1 MKQLATNNT
10 IKILVLQRQI
20 IFSPDCLQPTA
31 PPQSEYA
38 TEVVFISS
46 AFLSQQGRALCC
58 SNSPHIFAFMTHLP
72 MCGVMGSLAVK
83 EEKSNLTYIPQ
94 PAETQGTAKEVFTLP
109 AGSWEEE
116 TVLVH
121 RVPTQRV
128 TQSQHGREAAQHS
141 NGEFQVNALC
151 FHANSWFALK
161 PLKSNSLRDS
171 GGMGDNYQVTRLPF
185 RNKVL
190 VLLSVRVTG
199 IHPLRLLQDVLSYS
213 LFRHLYEMD
222 A

>member
-1 MKQLATNNT
+1 M
-10 IKILVLQRQI
+10 
-20 IFSPDCLQPTA
+20 
-31 PPQSEYA
+31 
-38 TEVVFISS
+38 
-46 AFLSQQGRALCC
+46 
-58 SNSPHIFAFMTHLP
+58 
-72 MCGVMGSLAVK
+72 
-83 EEKSNLTYIPQ
+83 
-94 PAETQGTAKEVFTLP
+94 
-109 AGSWEEE
+109 
-116 TVLVH
+116 LVH

-190 VLLSVRVTG
+190 VLLSVHVTG